1 MLALAA
7 WLALLAPVVG
17 GSPVSA
23 NQFPDVVLVAGW
35 SGVCSGVLVAP
46 DVVLTAGHCSEID
59 AQAVLVGSVDYAVP
73 TGRLIAIAK
82 VIAYPDWQHAF
93 DVAVVVLAE
102 PVVDVTPRAIAD
114 DCTPANA
121 GELRVVG
128 FGLDDPGGSGAST
141 ALESALV
148 TIDDATC
155 TTDPA
160 CRSAIAPDAE
170 LVAGGNGATACF
182 GDSGGP
188 LLAPAAASGA
198 PAVLVGVVSR
208 STGEAA
214 TPCESPSVYVRADV
228 VAPWIEA
235 TTDRTLAR
243 APCAPDGATALDAAT
258 PADGCAATRGGS
270 PLAAGWLA
278 LAFGLSVTRRRRSAG
293 RRA

>member
-1 MLALAA
+1 MLALVAC
-7 WLALLAPVVG
+7 LAVLAPVVG

-35 SGVCSGVLVAP
+35 TGMCSGVLVAP

-59 AQAVLVGSVDYAVP
+59 PQAVLVGSIDYAVP
-73 TGRLIAIAK
+73 NGRLLSIATL
-82 VIAYPDWQHAF
+82 IAYPDWQHTF
-93 DVAVVVLAE
+93 DVAVIVLAE
-102 PVVDVTPRAIAD
+102 PVVDVVPRAIGD
-114 DCTPANA
+114 DCVAA
-121 GELRVVG
+121 DGDDLRVVG
-128 FGLDDPGGSGAST
+128 FGLVAPGGSGAST

-148 TIDDATC
+148 AVDDATC

-170 LVAGGNGATACF
+170 LVAGGSGATACF

-188 LLAPAAASGA
+188 LLAPAAANGA

-208 STGEAA
+208 ATGEAA
-214 TPCESPSVYVRADV
+214 TPCESPSVYVRADA

-235 TTDRTLAR
+235 TTGRSLAR
-243 APCAPDGATALDAAT
+243 APCEPARAAGLDAAAPT
-258 PADGCAATRGGS
+258 DGCAATRGAT
-270 PLAAGWLA
+270 PIIVVLAAA
-278 LAFGLSVTRRRRSAG
+278 ARRRRSAR

>member
-1 MLALAA
+1 MLALVA

-23 NQFPDVVLVAGW
+23 NEFPDVVLVAGW
-35 SGVCSGVLVAP
+35 TGTCSGVLVAP

-59 AQAVLVGSVDYAVP
+59 PQAVLVGSIDYAVP
-73 TGRLIAIAK
+73 NGRLFAIAK
-82 VIAYPDWQHAF
+82 LVAYPDWQHSF

-102 PVVDVTPRAIAD
+102 PVADVVPRALDD
-114 DCTPANA
+114 DCAPTD
-121 GELRVVG
+121 GSDLRVVG
-128 FGLDDPGGSGAST
+128 FGLVDPGGSGAST

-148 TIDDATC
+148 AVDDATC

-160 CRSAIAPDAE
+160 CRSALAPDAE
-170 LVAGGNGATACF
+170 LVAGGSGATACF

-208 STGEAA
+208 ATGEGA
-214 TPCESPSVYVRADV
+214 TSCESPSVYVRADA

-235 TTDRTLAR
+235 VTGRSLAR
-243 APCAPDGATALDAAT
+243 APCEPAPGTALDAAT
-258 PADGCAATRGGS
+258 PADGCSATHNVSPILVVVVLGVSAARGRR
-270 PLAAGWLA
+270 
-278 LAFGLSVTRRRRSAG
+278 SVRRRA
-293 RRA
+293 